1 MYKPF
6 GRRFWGYTYKDMEKD
21 LEIFSRVFPEEMHLR
36 SLGKTADGREIY
48 CVILAYKRTG
58 MITVPKREAISI
70 LPAAELS
77 VRERINVRIYMPARR
92 ITPMSARSR
101 FRFFTS

>member
-48 CVILAYKRTG
+48 CVILGQEEAEKRFFY
-58 MITVPKREAISI
+58 
-70 LPAAELS
+70 LELS
-77 VRERINVRIYMPARR
+77 TEGSI
-92 ITPMSARSR
+92 
-101 FRFFTS
+101 